1 MTMLLLWLFRLL
13 VLLVKENY
21 SRLDKDT
28 KSAQANKER
37 VFPIPGKQTTIQ
49 SQNSNENTPLL
60 SRKDF

>member
-1 MTMLLLWLFRLL
+1 MMMLLFRIL

-37 VFPIPGKQTTIQ
+37 VFPIPVKRTTVQ
-49 SQNSNENTPLL
+49 SQNSNESTPFVT
-60 SRKDF
+60 RRDF